1 MRKVKNLDQLYEELK
16 AYGTVLTADAALADA
31 LNRRLDRPIKGD
43 FASTPGRLA
52 SSGDELSR
60 KDIFLKAV
68 EETDYSWKQ
77 ISYSMDKIFEAWK
90 HTGNLEE
97 ILEFERYENEMF
109 EEIVGIVK
117 EYESSFNSVEKFEAE
132 GEIAVVNLFQF
143 NELDRTVL
151 PEEFDRYSMFEDEST
166 GFEEFNIFESG
177 LDLVNSLVKNIES
190 VGAENAGIVVRPDS
204 RYQSLLESVFR
215 SQSINYTRSENIS
228 RDTDMR
234 TFIAVLEAGVT
245 DRRLRVRD
253 VKPLQ
258 EGLGLNIS
266 GDENSFISSSD
277 SELKEFINIIEYME
291 FSEALDQFEEFSG
304 REFSHI
310 RGLIN
315 DLGISSEPVN
325 RENVRKLSYFLSNF
339 DSKIGE
345 NNTGVL
351 LADPKNA
358 SVIDRPVVFL
368 VGMSS
373 EWNEETPEEPWM
385 DETWFEEKSRGEF
398 EIIAQ
403 SGDKTVYMVQ
413 DQEFEE
419 DIKPCFRLDEVIG
432 ETVENFRQLPHSF
445 RSFNSGLEA
454 SSFEKE
460 EIDKKE
466 IDSLSQS
473 SLNDL
478 ARSPR
483 LFYMS
488 RLVSKAEEEHLLKGQ
503 LFHEFAELYSNH
515 PEEVKEKIDRITEFF
530 AEKMEEVVDDT
541 SMIQIRTEIDKG
553 LENLMEFLD
562 SDSSYSGKGYNK
574 EESENE
580 LAENLGLD
588 VSSSPTEME
597 FNSEVND
604 SGMKGK
610 VDLIESENHLV
621 DFKSG
626 RKKSVKDIVKASRP
640 QTFEDVRFPDFQALM
655 YLAHHSKY
663 VDGEIEFSFVYFLNE
678 LGSQLTGQETDEM
691 VTTVKLIPKSFDEK
705 LSSNEMFEFLIKDV
719 KKSNNRRKTLEKLGY
734 SVFEKFF
741 DQNEFPEIFDK
752 DEITESQIYR
762 DFEAY
767 ALEEVGDYKY
777 VRKGVK
783 SAFRK
788 IIEYRN
794 TRYFREDVENIEAF
808 VREQIENLS
817 EYEEEGYP
825 IGERDISELGKE
837 DLIV

>member
-1 MRKVKNLDQLYEELK
+1 MRKAKNLDRLYEEVK
-16 AYGTVLTADAALADA
+16 AYDTVLTADAALADA
-31 LNRRLDRPIKGD
+31 LNRRLDRPVKGE

-52 SSGDELSR
+52 SSGEELSR
-60 KDIFLKAV
+60 KDVFLKVV
-68 EETDYSWKQ
+68 EETGYSWKQ

-90 HTGNLEE
+90 HTGSLEE
-97 ILEFERYENEMF
+97 ILEFERYDNEMF
-109 EEIVGIVK
+109 EEIVKIVK
-117 EYESSFNSVEKFEAE
+117 TCETSFNSVKRFQAE
-132 GEIAVVNLFQF
+132 GDIAVVNLFQF

-151 PEEFDRYSMFEDEST
+151 PDDFDSYSIFEDEKT
-166 GFEEFNIFESG
+166 GYEEFNIFESG
-177 LDLVNSLVKNIES
+177 LELVNSLVKNIET
-190 VGAENAGIVVRPDS
+190 VGSENAGIVVRPDS

-234 TFIAVLEAGVT
+234 TFISVLEAGVT

-258 EGLGLNIS
+258 EGLGLDIS
-266 GDENSFISSSD
+266 GDDNSFISSSD
-277 SELKEFINIIEYME
+277 SELKEFINIIEYMD

-310 RGLIN
+310 RGLIE

-325 RENVRKLSYFLSNF
+325 TENVRKLSYFLSNF

-385 DETWFEEKSRGEF
+385 DEAWFEEKARGEF

-403 SGDKTVYMVQ
+403 SGDETVYMVQ

-419 DIKPCFRLDEVIG
+419 DIKPCFHIDEVIG
-432 ETVENFRQLPHSF
+432 ETVENFRQLPHKF

-460 EIDKKE
+460 GIDKKQ

-488 RLVSKAEEEHLLKGQ
+488 RLVSEAEQEHLLKGQ

-515 PEEVKEKIDRITEFF
+515 PEEVEEQIDQVTEFF
-530 AEKMEEVVDDT
+530 AEKMEKVVDDT

-553 LENLMEFLD
+553 LENLMDFLEKEA
-562 SDSSYSGKGYNK
+562 SYSGKGYKK
-574 EESENE
+574 EDSSNE
-580 LAENLGLD
+580 LAEELGLKVD
-588 VSSSPTEME
+588 SSPTEME
-597 FNSEVND
+597 FNENR
-604 SGMKGK
+604 MKGK
-610 VDLIESENHLV
+610 VDLIESNHHMV

-640 QTFEDVRFPDFQALM
+640 ETFEDARFPDFQALM
-655 YLAHHSKY
+655 YLAHHSNY

-678 LGSQLTGQETDEM
+678 LGSQLTGQETEEM
-691 VTTVKLIPKSFDEK
+691 VTTVKYVPESFEEK

-719 KKSNNRRKTLEKLGY
+719 KKSNNRRKTLEKLGC
-734 SVFEKFF
+734 SVFNDFF
-741 DQNEFPEIFDK
+741 TQNSFPEIFDK

-762 DFEAY
+762 DFEAF

-794 TRYFREDVENIEAF
+794 TRYFKEDVENIEAF
-808 VREQIENLS
+808 VEKQIENLK

-825 IGERDISELGKE
+825 VGERDISELGKE